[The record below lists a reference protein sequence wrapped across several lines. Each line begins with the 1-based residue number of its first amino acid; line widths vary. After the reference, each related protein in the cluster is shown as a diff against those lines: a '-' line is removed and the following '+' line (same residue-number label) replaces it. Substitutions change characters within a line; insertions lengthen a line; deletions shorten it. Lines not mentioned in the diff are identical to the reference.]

1 MNPLDFEAAQMM
13 PRAVCGDIAALFP
26 ALAQRVHGQRLV
38 YLDGAASKL
47 MPQPVID
54 AITQYQ
60 SFDHANVHRGVHALS
75 ERATGLF
82 EDAREAVRDFVNAAS
97 SREIVFTRGA
107 TEALNLVAIGLSVRL
122 QPGDEIIVSAIE
134 HHANLVP
141 WQMAC
146 RRTGARLRVIPVKD
160 NGTLDLDAA
169 DALIG
174 PRTRVLAVTQISNA
188 LGTVVDVARLVA
200 RAHAAGAVTVVD
212 GAQAVG
218 HSAVDVQALDCD
230 FYAFSAHKMYGPTG
244 IGVLYGR
251 EAELDRIPPLFGGG
265 DMIETVTL
273 ESTSYAGLPARL
285 EAGTPNISGAIGLH
299 AAIRFLADFVNEE
312 VRAAES
318 GLLEEMERRLSA
330 LSGVLVLA
338 EGAPK
343 QGALS
348 FVLDGVHPHDVG
360 TLLDRRGVAVRVGHH
375 CAMPVMQRFGVPA
388 TVRASL
394 SVHNGLD
401 DVEALVDAVREAGDR
416 LR

>member
-1 MNPLDFEAAQMM
+1 MNPRDFDPDRVMAPVAL
-13 PRAVCGDIAALFP
+13 GDPAALFP
-26 ALAQRVHGQRLV
+26 ALSQQVHGQRLV

-54 AITQYQ
+54 AIAHYQ
-60 SFDHANVHRGVHALS
+60 PFDHANVHRGVHALS
-75 ERATGLF
+75 ERATELF
-82 EDAREAVRDFVNAAS
+82 EDARESVRDFINAAS
-97 SREIVFTRGA
+97 TREIVFTRGT
-107 TEALNLVAIGLSVRL
+107 TEALNLVAIGLGVRL

-146 RRTGARLRVIPVKD
+146 SRTGARLRVIPVND
-160 NGTLDLDAA
+160 DGTLDADAL

-174 PRTRVLAVTQISNA
+174 PRTRVLAITQVSNA
-188 LGTVVDVARLVA
+188 LGTVIDVARMVA
-200 RAHAAGAVTVVD
+200 RARDAGLVTVVD
-212 GAQAVG
+212 GAQAIA
-218 HSAVDVQALDCD
+218 HDTVDVQALGCD

-251 EAELDRIPPLFGGG
+251 ESELERIPPLFGGG

-273 ESTSYAGLPARL
+273 ESATYAALPARL
-285 EAGTPNISGAIGLH
+285 EAGTPNISGAVGLH
-299 AAIRFLADFVNEE
+299 AAIRFLSDFGGEGM
-312 VRAAES
+312 RSTES
-318 GLLEEMERRLSA
+318 DLLQRMERSLAGLPDVR
-330 LSGVLVLA
+330 VLA
-338 EGAPK
+338 QGAPK

-348 FVLDGVHPHDVG
+348 FVIDGVHAHDVG
-360 TLLDRRGVAVRVGHH
+360 TLLDRHGIAVRVGHH

-394 SVHNGLD
+394 SVHNTSD
-401 DVEALVDAVREAGDR
+401 DVDALVAAVREAGQR